1 MAKMSKNLLTACK
14 YISALCKLI
23 FMKYTV
29 QYYTI
34 HLFCKPG
41 QGRCG
46 PLLKENGDLVTRDME
61 IAEVLNDFFASVFTN
76 KGSGCTTRATKNKGK
91 NLEKEYLLL

>member
-61 IAEVLNDFFASVFTN
+61 IAEVLNDFFASVTG
-76 KGSGCTTRATKNKGK
+76 KGSSHTTQAAKVRTGRSNTC
-91 NLEKEYLLL
+91 LL

>member
-23 FMKYTV
+23 FMKYTMSII
-29 QYYTI
+29 QYI
-34 HLFCKPG
+34 CSVNQVKEDVD
-41 QGRCG
+41 

-61 IAEVLNDFFASVFTN
+61 IAEVLNDFFASVTGN
-76 KGSGCTTRATKNKGK
+76 GSSHTTQAAKVRTGRSKTC
-91 NLEKEYLLL
+91 LL